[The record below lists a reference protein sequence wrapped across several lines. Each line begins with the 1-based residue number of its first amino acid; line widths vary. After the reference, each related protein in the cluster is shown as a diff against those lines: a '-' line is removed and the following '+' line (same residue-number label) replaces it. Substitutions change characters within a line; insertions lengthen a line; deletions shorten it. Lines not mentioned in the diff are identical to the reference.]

1 LGLVPREMMMTKTI
15 EELLQEPLDPKH
27 VSKRKNF
34 GGGGSLSY
42 IEGHHAI
49 REANRI
55 FGPLGWDRSTVE
67 MHCVQQEQDAKGN
80 WRVTYTAK
88 SVIRVGDGGSAFRCA
103 VREGWGTGQGI
114 NKDLGMAHEGA
125 CKEAETDAMKRA
137 LMTFGDPL
145 GLALYDKKQT
155 NVRANDAPPPEDV
168 AKRVLEIEEKV
179 KACKSASNL
188 QSLFKE
194 LDRETRKAAKPIFEK
209 RQSELGGG

>member
-1 LGLVPREMMMTKTI
+1 MMMTKTI

-34 GGGGSLSY
+34 GGGGLLSY
-42 IEGHHAI
+42 VEGHHVI

-55 FGPLGWDRSTVE
+55 FGPLGWDRVTE
-67 MHCVQQEQDAKGN
+67 QMHCVQQEQDDKGL

-88 SVIRVGDGGSAFRCA
+88 CRIFARDDLDTSAQ
-103 VREGWGTGQGI
+103 REGWGTGQGI

-209 RQSELGGG
+209 RQAELGGA

>member
-1 LGLVPREMMMTKTI
+1 LGLSPREMMMTKTI

-55 FGPLGWDRSTVE
+55 FGSLGWSRVTE
-67 MHCVQQEQDAKGN
+67 QMHCVQQEQDAKSN

-88 SVIRVGDGGSAFRCA
+88 SIIRIGGV